1 MEGAP
6 QPQRKPAASCSRWP
20 AAALFHRPPHSPS
33 SPACSTG
40 AGKFK
45 PSYLPDAADK
55 VEGEGIEKFE
65 TAAHDTAVAQQ
76 AVTYGLHLRSRPGE
90 QAAANGGGEHREQ
103 QEQQPAAVPA
113 DRDAA
118 KLK

>member
-1 MEGAP
+1 LL
-6 QPQRKPAASCSRWP
+6 RSAAS
-20 AAALFHRPPHSPS
+20 
-33 SPACSTG
+33 
-40 AGKFK
+40 GKFK
-45 PSYLPDAADK
+45 PSYLPEAADK

-65 TAAHDTAVAQQ
+65 TAEHDTAVAQQ
-76 AVTYGLHLRSRPGE
+76 AVTYGLHVRSRPGE
-90 QAAANGGGEHREQ
+90 AAAEAANGGGEQREQ